1 MSFNTIT
8 IVGRL
13 TADPES
19 RYFES
24 GKNVANFDVATD
36 GRTKDDP
43 SNYHKCE
50 AWGRLAE
57 VIMDYCKKGTL
68 VGIVGS
74 IKTQNW
80 VDRET
85 GKNRSKQIVSI
96 DKFKFVGP
104 KSGGQ
109 RSGLDNGDPGGYDSS
124 GYGGDPSDEEVPF

>member
-13 TADPES
+13 TADPEC

-24 GKNVANFDVATD
+24 GTNVANFDVATD

-43 SNYHKCE
+43 TNYHKCE
-50 AWGRLAE
+50 AWGKTGQ
-57 VIMDYCKKGTL
+57 VIADYCKKGSL
-68 VGIVGS
+68 VGIIGS

-85 GKNRSKQIVSI
+85 GKNRTKQVVSVE
-96 DKFKFVGP
+96 KFKFVGS
-104 KSGGQ
+104 KADNQ
-109 RSGLDNGDPGGYDSS
+109 RSNNYGDEPSDQGGYGEPSS
-124 GYGGDPSDEEVPF
+124 EEVPF